1 MITVLRLA
9 SAALV
14 VAAIAAPAQ
23 DPIARLTSLRDGTLT
38 FQYRAHEDVCG
49 DGHRFM
55 GWRQHTF
62 MGDMSNL
69 NGRDWRE
76 RCLPGPMRA
85 TFRKR
90 EGELVSLKVTAGPV
104 EGDTI
109 GATVNLGTLSPSQ
122 AVRVLLHVARTGP
135 AKPAAKSI
143 MAARFADTT
152 AAWREILAVARDENR
167 PHSTRKE
174 AALWLGWLAADHVLG
189 EREDGE
195 RKKGEKQSAVF
206 ALSQLPNNSG
216 VPDLITVARTN
227 RDSAVR
233 RDAIFWLGQSGD
245 ARALALFE
253 EMLKQ

>member
-1 MITVLRLA
+1 MTALLRLA
-9 SAALV
+9 SAAIV
-14 VAAIAAPAQ
+14 VLAAAAPAQ
-23 DPIARLTSLRDGTLT
+23 DPIARLTSLREGTLT
-38 FQYRAHEDVCG
+38 FQYRAQEDVCG
-49 DGHRFM
+49 DGERFI
-55 GWRQHTF
+55 GWRQTF
-62 MGDMSNL
+62 MGDMSGL
-69 NGRDWRE
+69 DGDRWRD
-76 RCLPGPMRA
+76 RCLRGPMRA
-85 TFRKR
+85 TFRKS
-90 EGELVSLKVTAGPV
+90 EGEIISLKVTAGPV
-104 EGDTI
+104 EGDTL

-152 AAWREILAVARDENR
+152 AVWREILAVARDEVR
-167 PHSTRKE
+167 PRSTRKE
-174 AALWLGWLAADHVLG
+174 AAQWLGWLAADHVLG

-195 RKKGEKQSAVF
+195 RRKSEKQSAVF

-233 RDAIFWLGQSGD
+233 RDAMFWLGQSGD
-245 ARALALFE
+245 PRALALFE